1 MGDAPFFGYSSKRG
15 YQNARKNHHSPSI
28 ITFIQ
33 DLGLCNLTVAQIV
46 ARIWHNARPRKV
58 GALTWLTLNNGLPVG
73 TWL

>member
-15 YQNARKNHHSPSI
+15 YQNARKKHHYPNI

-33 DLGLCNLTVAQIV
+33 DLDLHNSTVAQIV
-46 ARIWHNARPRKV
+46 TRMWHNARPRKV
-58 GALTWLTLNNGLPVG
+58 GTLTWLTLNNGLPVG